1 MESYLTPDHFDLVS
15 PDGKISAMDKM
26 EGSKRRVTLQID
38 DISPAFV
45 GFKTDHEFTFF
56 NLKSTLAQLGVDG
69 EATSIEFDA
78 KTRSARAEIL
88 LRSVDPLGEQMLSF
102 LTVGAYIGKLFTADP
117 RRRVRD
123 PDYLARMFGRSDR
136 LGDPLLSL
144 GGLQGGRDLVLEKVD
159 GHTVAFLSLRKGIL
173 EYGSEISGFLPA
185 LGKALSK
192 PEIETRK
199 LLHLLQYWKK
209 DQAKQVQQGRV
220 LLVRTLPLHIRTVFG
235 RVVQSLLPKGVQHTS
250 ASVLQPDTKASGD
263 IYELFGNS
271 THELH
276 DIPLEFYTL
285 EPHREHVFFADR
297 DQLQNS
303 LEHPEVIFK
312 TFETAPQA
320 PGARS
325 AVFIVKGEQMA
336 NLTERDWIK
345 RHITPSEFP
354 GLIHPGR
361 QAQMVQHYIQQ
372 QPSYPFLKAITE
384 GLIVSQGVL
393 FSRYFPSPLMKKM
406 LLSELVQTCLKGLYF
421 LEPSQSHGD
430 FFSHEDRTTLLDLAK
445 FAIPIFWADRG
456 CGRILQ
462 FVPNPEKD
470 TGMFVPLH
478 HVETFQKATFFGIY
492 GSNLLSGEF
501 EEQLSKL
508 LEGVKKLR
516 TDSSHPLLNP
526 QKPLALITGGGPGGM
541 EVGNRVAKQLGI
553 LSCANIV
560 DFSPA
565 GKLVHEQH
573 QNPFI
578 EAKMTYRLDRLVER
592 QGEFNLDLP
601 IFLMGG
607 IGTDFEY
614 ALEEVRRKVGISIA
628 NPILLFGS
636 PEYWGAKITSRFQ
649 KNLNTGTITGS
660 EWVSNC
666 FYCIQN
672 ASQGLRVYQEFI
684 QGTLPIGPQ
693 HPIYR
698 EGFVIV
704 E

>member
-1 MESYLTPDHFDLVS
+1 MESYLTSDHFDLVS
-15 PDGKISAMDKM
+15 PDGKITAIDK
-26 EGSKRRVTLQID
+26 EGTIERHVTVQID

-45 GFKTDHEFTFF
+45 GFKIDHEFTHF
-56 NLKSTLAQLGVDG
+56 NIKSTLAQLGIDG
-69 EATSIEFDA
+69 QSSSIEFDA
-78 KTRSARAEIL
+78 KTSSARVHVIL
-88 LRSVDPLGEQMLSF
+88 TSVDPLGERMLS
-102 LTVGAYIGKLFTADP
+102 LLHVGAYIGKLFTADP

-136 LGDPLLSL
+136 EGGPLLSL
-144 GGLQGGRDLVLEKVD
+144 GGLQGGRDLVLEKID
-159 GHTVAFLSLRKGIL
+159 GHTVAFLSLRNGVL
-173 EYGSEISGFLPA
+173 QYGPEIDGFLPA
-185 LGKALSK
+185 LNKALHQ
-192 PEIETRK
+192 PEMETRK
-199 LLHLLQYWKK
+199 LLHLLQFWEKG
-209 DQAKQVQQGRV
+209 APKQVQKGHI

-235 RVVQSLLPKGVQHTS
+235 RVVQSLLPKGVKHTS
-250 ASVLQPDTKASGD
+250 ASVLQPDTTASGD
-263 IYELFGNS
+263 IYELFGS
-271 THELH
+271 TSHELR
-276 DIPLEFYTL
+276 DIPLEFFTL

-297 DQLQNS
+297 DQLQDS
-303 LEHPEVIFK
+303 LDHPQTIFK
-312 TFETAPQA
+312 AFETAPKD
-320 PGARS
+320 PGTRS
-325 AVFIVKGEQMA
+325 AIFIVKGEQMA
-336 NLTERDWIK
+336 KLGKKDWIK
-345 RHITPSEFP
+345 RRISPSEFP

-361 QAQMVQHYIQQ
+361 QAQMVQHYIEQ
-372 QPSYPFLKAITE
+372 QPSYPFLKAIVQ

-406 LLSELVQTCLKGLYF
+406 LLSELIQNCLKGLYF

-456 CGRILQ
+456 PGRILQ
-462 FVPNPEKD
+462 FVPNPDKD
-470 TGMFVPLH
+470 TGMFVPLSD
-478 HVETFQKATFFGIY
+478 VETFQKATFFGIY
-492 GSNLLSGEF
+492 GSNLLSGGF

-508 LEGVKKLR
+508 LQGVKGLSLE
-516 TDSSHPLLNP
+516 SSHPLLNP
-526 QKPLALITGGGPGGM
+526 QRPLALITGGGPGGM
-541 EVGNRVAKQLGI
+541 EVGNRVAKNLGI

-565 GKLVHEQH
+565 GKLVHEQT
-573 QNPFI
+573 QNPYI

-592 QGEFNLDLP
+592 QGEFNLDFP

-614 ALEEVRRKVGISIA
+614 ALEELRRKVGISTA
-628 NPILLFGS
+628 NPILLFG
-636 PEYWGAKITSRFQ
+636 PPDYWRAKITTRFQ

-666 FYCIQN
+666 FFCIQN

-693 HPIYR
+693 HPISE